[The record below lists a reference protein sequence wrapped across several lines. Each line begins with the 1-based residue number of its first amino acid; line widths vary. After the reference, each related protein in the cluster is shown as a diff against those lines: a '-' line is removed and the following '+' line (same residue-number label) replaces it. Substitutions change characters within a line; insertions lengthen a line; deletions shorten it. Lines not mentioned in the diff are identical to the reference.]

1 MARKFVTATMRVL
14 CGGRIAE
21 QRKTDDSSSGAA
33 MDIQQATQLARHMIL
48 EWGMSERLGFVRY
61 GGAEKSEMFI
71 AEREYSDET
80 ARIIDEEIKRLIDEA
95 YSDAQRLLGEKWEAV
110 VAVAE
115 ALLKYETLQGEEVHR
130 LIRGERLDKPTVA
143 ELLEAEAAKP
153 AVTKPPAQAAK
164 DDQPGE
170 EPTGDVMPS
179 PA

>member
-1 MARKFVTATMRVL
+1 
-14 CGGRIAE
+14 
-21 QRKTDDSSSGAA
+21 
-33 MDIQQATQLARHMIL
+33 MDIQQATQFARHMIL

-61 GGAEKSEMFI
+61 GGAEKNEMFI

-80 ARIIDEEIKRLIDEA
+80 ARIIDEEIKRMIDEA
-95 YSDAQRLLGEKWEAV
+95 YSDAEERLSEQWEKV

-115 ALLKYETLQGEEVHR
+115 ALLKYETLQGEEVKR
-130 LIRGERLDKPTVA
+130 LIRGEKLSKPTVA
-143 ELLEAEAAKP
+143 ELLEAEASKP
-153 AVTKPPAQAAK
+153 AQTEPPAKAAK